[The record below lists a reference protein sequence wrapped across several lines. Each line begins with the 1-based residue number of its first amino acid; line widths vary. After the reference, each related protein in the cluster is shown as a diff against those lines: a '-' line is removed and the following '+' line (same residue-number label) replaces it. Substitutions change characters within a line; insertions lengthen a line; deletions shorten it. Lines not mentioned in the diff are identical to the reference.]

1 MYVMESGKSTSFED
15 DLGETGRHVAA
26 VRDKNVV
33 RLYLY
38 IDGVLNS
45 SSTTF
50 AEADYDIS
58 NRSQFLMGFG
68 PMVFFHV
75 AWMIFAFSAAHSMPA
90 KYRNCAKGCG
100 N

>member
-1 MYVMESGKSTSFED
+1 M
-15 DLGETGRHVAA
+15 AA

-33 RLYLY
+33 RLY
-38 IDGVLNS
+38 IDGRLNS

-68 PMVFFHV
+68 PTVLFLGGMDDIRLYRGALDASQVQELCKRLRQV
-75 AWMIFAFSAAHSMPA
+75 ARHEISILKKKFAAWSGPVV
-90 KYRNCAKGCG
+90 RQ
-100 N
+100 